1 MVVDRIFESVR
12 IQEQAYNSVLS
23 VLKLDKKFSPPELEA
38 ACHKA
43 LSQFHSPRYRHLK
56 AILTTAQLPGRVE
69 TEIKSTGSSN
79 KGLVRGASYYGGDS
93 HAE

>member
-1 MVVDRIFESVR
+1 MKLENNSSRI
-12 IQEQAYNSVLS
+12 
-23 VLKLDKKFSPPELEA
+23 ELEA
-38 ACHKA
+38 ACRKA

-56 AILTTAQLPGRVE
+56 AILSAAQSPGRVE
-69 TEIKSTGSSN
+69 TEIKSTDSSN